1 MYGFVRK
8 FGKAKTFSN
17 LVVRFPEI
25 FFETVTSA
33 NPHHNSSMM
42 QLLRSILLIT
52 TKRWVMQLQSITT
65 TTIPGYRVYEY
76 LLVLS
81 PHEELWNRILKVK
94 TEFSEKYKSDH
105 AKWGK
110 PHITL
115 ANFLQYELMEERLV
129 NRLNMIA
136 MGFHPI
142 KVELRDY
149 GSFPSHTIYI
159 NVVSKLPIQSL
170 VKTIRTH
177 AQRLMKLNDENKP
190 HFILE
195 PHLTI
200 ARKLQPWQYEKGWLE
215 YSHKHFTGRFIA
227 DGMLLLKRPLHE
239 KAYQIVRRL
248 SFQNLSVT
256 TKQGELFG

>member
-1 MYGFVRK
+1 MRVR
-8 FGKAKTFSN
+8 
-17 LVVRFPEI
+17 L
-25 FFETVTSA
+25 
-33 NPHHNSSMM
+33 
-42 QLLRSILLIT
+42 
-52 TKRWVMQLQSITT
+52 KRWVMQLQSITT
-65 TTIPGYRVYEY
+65 TTIPGYRIYEY
-76 LLVLS
+76 LLVLN
-81 PHEELWNRILKVK
+81 PHEELRNRIRKVK
-94 TEFSEKYKSDH
+94 QEFYDVYKASS
-105 AKWGK
+105 AIGGQ

-115 ANFLQYELMEERLV
+115 AHFLQYELMEERLV
-129 NRLNMIA
+129 NRLNIIA

-170 VKTIRTH
+170 VKEIRH
-177 AQRLMKLNDENKP
+177 DAQRLMKLNDDNKP

-227 DGMLLLKRPLHE
+227 DGMLLLKRPLGDLR
-239 KAYQIVRRL
+239 YQIVKRFE
-248 SFQNLSVT
+248 FQNLAIT